1 MTQRLGVFRWSRPQR
16 RPADWPSSAGA
27 TPAAHGATDCA
38 WRSRLRSAMPAVRHC
53 QLQSALRAATVVV
66 IVIYRQEVSP
76 MNAVSA
82 VGAPLLCTIE
92 RLR

>member
-1 MTQRLGVFRWSRPQR
+1 
-16 RPADWPSSAGA
+16 
-27 TPAAHGATDCA
+27 
-38 WRSRLRSAMPAVRHC
+38 MPAVRHC
-53 QLQSALRAATVVV
+53 QRQSALRAATVVV